1 MAVGLQVAQHL
12 VQYTIESASASVG
25 VPAGGTSDKAIYCNP
40 ESWRYIV
47 CSSEPLSEWD
57 TISIEA
63 VKAGALLLSHAELVH
78 HVPDATFV
86 EIMIVREIRGGAA
99 SDDGHRIDGRHC
111 SGLEGRREEEGGKGE
126 STDAREESSERYYS
140 VLPQCSAIFCAFNAF
155 LQCSEHCMG
164 YGGVCVA
171 EPPLHILRHG

>member
-1 MAVGLQVAQHL
+1 M
-12 VQYTIESASASVG
+12 
-25 VPAGGTSDKAIYCNP
+25 
-40 ESWRYIV
+40 

-155 LQCSEHCMG
+155 LQCSEHCVG
-164 YGGVCVA
+164 YGCRSCGMAPGLNCLRVGVWAWGQGCQGCQC
-171 EPPLHILRHG
+171 R